1 MDIIIGKRGY
11 GKTYSLV
18 KISAEKQIPIMV
30 ITLRQKECLL
40 DIAKRNNLKIPEPIL
55 VEQSKGERA
64 NNILIDNAEDM
75 LAYLLNSSI
84 DTMTIADESNLGD
97 VADKKQVHIL
107 DCGTWGIDYTK
118 EKQDVS

>member
-30 ITLRQKECLL
+30 ITLQQKKILL

-55 VEQSKGERA
+55 VEQSKGKRA
-64 NNILIDNAEDM
+64 NVLIDNAEDM
-75 LAYLLNSSI
+75 LAYLLGSSI

-97 VADKKQVHIL
+97 VADKKQVRVL

-118 EKQDVS
+118 ENKDVSK